1 MKTKHILTSML
12 AFLFLGMTVSCD
24 KIKEILE
31 PDISIISTSFVITF
45 SPNTPLTGIIP
56 LDNGV
61 LTYYADTTTLRTDSL
76 FRLRI
81 GKESSD
87 SAEVIISYDGVEKE
101 RSRVFPY
108 YCGMKISDKGEHEIF
123 IKAGI
128 IREGSDSPV
137 IVDKKGSIKFEV
149 K

>member
-1 MKTKHILTSML
+1 MKTKHILAPML
-12 AFLFLGMTVSCD
+12 TFLFLGMTVSCD

-31 PDISIISTSFVITF
+31 PDISINTASFVITL
-45 SPNTPLTGIIP
+45 SPNTPLTDIIP

-61 LTYYADTTTLRTDSL
+61 LTYYADTTTVRTDSV
-76 FRLRI
+76 FRLWI
-81 GKESSD
+81 EKESTD
-87 SAEVIISYDGVEKE
+87 SVEVVISYDGVERE
-101 RSRVFPY
+101 CSRIFPSN
-108 YCGMKISDKGEHEIF
+108 CGMKISDKGEHEIF

-137 IVDKKGSIKFEV
+137 IVDKKGSINFVV